1 MLQIDTSEWSLYM
14 HQWRQ
19 QNSAEV
25 LPFFIISI
33 VETISE
39 RTTTLLSFLED
50 SWKGVLTTTSRPRS
64 ESTKLSCWAP
74 FLGFVDKVKRSKENK
89 VKKQSP
95 LPKKQFWTH
104 PAACEGHLDMERV
117 AIYCREKR
125 PLNHLLIPSSSHLA
139 TVAFQL
145 TVLQTTPL
153 QNDWNWLSELT
164 EESGFKVLWD
174 LQVNM
179 KSSLEYTPTR
189 ILAYS
194 GGNYVC
200 LPGMPENCINKFL
213 FTHVYV

>member
-1 MLQIDTSEWSLYM
+1 
-14 HQWRQ
+14 
-19 QNSAEV
+19 
-25 LPFFIISI
+25 
-33 VETISE
+33 
-39 RTTTLLSFLED
+39 
-50 SWKGVLTTTSRPRS
+50 
-64 ESTKLSCWAP
+64 
-74 FLGFVDKVKRSKENK
+74 
-89 VKKQSP
+89 
-95 LPKKQFWTH
+95 
-104 PAACEGHLDMERV
+104 MERV